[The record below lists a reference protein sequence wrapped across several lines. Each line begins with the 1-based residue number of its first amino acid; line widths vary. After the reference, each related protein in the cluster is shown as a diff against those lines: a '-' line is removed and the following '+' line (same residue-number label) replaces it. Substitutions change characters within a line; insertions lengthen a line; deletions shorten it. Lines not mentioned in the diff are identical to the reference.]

1 MKDRGQKANATGSKK
16 LNSSSYNRVCLQTLK
31 SPSVSAMKM
40 ACPSR
45 GSPSYLAQRRKGLGS
60 PGIGAQHSP
69 VPTLETTASKQV
81 LSRHLHVDS
90 AIGMNADSVR
100 DGFHCPKC
108 L

>member
-45 GSPSYLAQRRKGLGS
+45 GISELLSTEEEGVRVSGNRC
-60 PGIGAQHSP
+60 
-69 VPTLETTASKQV
+69 PTLTRPHTGNHSK
-81 LSRHLHVDS
+81 
-90 AIGMNADSVR
+90 
-100 DGFHCPKC
+100 
-108 L
+108 